1 MRGHGH
7 PVYHNR
13 LRRWLRG
20 GAAGLLAS
28 WLAALCLP
36 AAALAHGAVDPEA
49 SDDLATLSHVPAGIR
64 ARIVD
69 GDLRIWMS
77 VRPSMTVVVLDYQ
90 GGRFLRFD
98 SRGVQVNERSPMY
111 YLNLTPQ
118 IAPSIKLTPTMRP
131 DWHRVSS
138 GHSDVWHDGRLA
150 ALSQTLQAPGARV
163 LGRWTVPLLVDG
175 HRREISGLLR
185 HRPRPTLAWWWPLAA
200 ALLILPAL
208 LRLRDRA
215 LERRVSRPLAAVTII
230 AAAAAAIGA
239 GLHGRPGVTG
249 WLVAV
254 MLAELAVLGWS
265 AVRLIRGKDGPLSL
279 GLVAIVAGY
288 RGLVGV
294 AVLWR
299 GYILLAIPAL
309 LSRVSIAVCLA
320 GAVSLAVITVWTLDL
335 ERRPRQRR
343 APT

>member
-1 MRGHGH
+1 MSSHASV
-7 PVYHNR
+7 VYHTRPPRMR
-13 LRRWLRG
+13 LR
-20 GAAGLLAS
+20 AV
-28 WLAALCLP
+28 AALAVWLIALAVP
-36 AAALAHGAVDPEA
+36 SAAFAHGAVDPEA
-49 SDDLATLSHVPAGIR
+49 SDDLATITHLPTGIH

-69 GDLRIWMS
+69 GDLRVWMS
-77 VRPSMTVVVLDYQ
+77 VRPSMTVIVLDYQ

-98 SRGVQVNERSPMY
+98 ARGVQVNQNSPMY

-118 IAPSIKLTPTMRP
+118 IAPSIKLTPQMAP
-131 DWHRVSS
+131 DWHRVSG

-163 LGRWTVPLLVDG
+163 LGRWTLPLLVDG
-175 HRREISGLLR
+175 RREAISGVLR

-215 LERRVSRPLAAVTII
+215 LERRICRPIAAVTIL
-230 AAAAAAIGA
+230 AAATEAVGA

-249 WLVAV
+249 WLVAIMV
-254 MLAELAVLGWS
+254 TELAVLGWS
-265 AVRLIRGKDGPLSL
+265 ALRLLRGKDGPLSL
-279 GLVAIVAGY
+279 GLIAIVAGY

-299 GYILLAIPAL
+299 GYVLLAIPAL
-309 LSRVSIAVCLA
+309 VGRASVAVCLA
-320 GAVSLAVITVWTLDL
+320 GAVSLAVVAVWTLDL

-343 APT
+343 ASA